1 MDREKMPKPLI
12 VFMIGLIAALTIS
25 PLLRAQTWSTQAG
38 PVKDNKAGSSPRRD
52 LTGVWDTQEGIQAT
66 GAKNEPS
73 DGKHILPYTPLGE
86 SSFKANKPGW
96 GVTGVAVAQVND
108 PVDICDPQ
116 GFPRVW
122 LHNLRTTEIVQTPT
136 PVLILYEFY
145 KVWRSIWTDGRELP
159 KDAADDPR
167 WYGYSVGKWVSDDTF
182 VAQTVGLDER
192 TWLDNTGRPHSKD
205 LRVEERF
212 HRVDHDTLEL
222 TVTIDDPQMYTKP
235 WTALDKLALHL
246 QPAGF
251 DIMETMC
258 SPSET
263 AEYNKSVGT
272 PAGDGTKK

>member
-1 MDREKMPKPLI
+1 MSDSLDDHADYSADDFTDFTGSARSNLVHTGRTGEDKKPDP
-12 VFMIGLIAALTIS
+12 A
-25 PLLRAQTWSTQAG
+25 
-38 PVKDNKAGSSPRRD
+38 PRRD

-73 DGKHILPYTPLGE
+73 DGKHILPYTPLGK

-136 PVLILYEFY
+136 HVLILYEFY

-222 TVTIDDPQMYTKP
+222 TVTIDDPQMYTNLHGP
-235 WTALDKLALHL
+235 RQARIALA
-246 QPAGF
+246 AGRF
-251 DIMETMC
+251 RHYGEHVLTVR
-258 SPSET
+258 
-263 AEYNKSVGT
+263 NGGVQ
-272 PAGDGTKK
+272 

>member
-1 MDREKMPKPLI
+1 MDREKMPKPLV
-12 VFMIGLIAALTIS
+12 VFMIGLIAATIS

-38 PVKDNKAGSSPRRD
+38 PVKDNKAGPSPRRD

-136 PVLILYEFY
+136 HVLILYEFY
-145 KVWRSIWTDGRELP
+145 
-159 KDAADDPR
+159 
-167 WYGYSVGKWVSDDTF
+167 
-182 VAQTVGLDER
+182 
-192 TWLDNTGRPHSKD
+192 
-205 LRVEERF
+205 
-212 HRVDHDTLEL
+212 
-222 TVTIDDPQMYTKP
+222 
-235 WTALDKLALHL
+235 
-246 QPAGF
+246 
-251 DIMETMC
+251 
-258 SPSET
+258 
-263 AEYNKSVGT
+263 
-272 PAGDGTKK
+272 